1 MQKLI
6 GALTERLSRKCGVE
20 CYVASLNTIRIMS
33 REKCSV
39 DDMASETSLK
49 QLVTHA
55 GLEAI
60 DGENVDEAPA
70 KIIQEQNLPGK
81 T

>member
-1 MQKLI
+1 
-6 GALTERLSRKCGVE
+6 
-20 CYVASLNTIRIMS
+20 MS
-33 REKCSV
+33 REKSSV
-39 DDMASETSLK
+39 DDMASESSLK

-60 DGENVDEAPA
+60 DGENVDEAPE
-70 KIIQEQNLPGK
+70 KILQEQNLPGK